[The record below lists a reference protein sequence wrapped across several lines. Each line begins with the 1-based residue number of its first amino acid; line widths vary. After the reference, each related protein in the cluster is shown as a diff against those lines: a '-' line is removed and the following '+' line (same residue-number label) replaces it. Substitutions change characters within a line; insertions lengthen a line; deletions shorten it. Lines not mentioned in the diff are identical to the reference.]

1 MRRLSET
8 VAQLE
13 ARRAQLERELAGV
26 DARLQA
32 ISQALEVQ
40 AGGARAAAN
49 GAAHAAPRGNG
60 ARAGKAPAT
69 KRVWFEK
76 NEVATL
82 LRKAARTPTPVADV
96 VRELARLKGYAGKLS
111 GEDLKRFQ
119 GAAFMAV
126 AQAVK
131 TRVLKRRPN
140 GSVVVV

>member
-13 ARRAQLERELAGV
+13 ARRAQLERELASV

-32 ISQALEVQ
+32 ISRALEVQ
-40 AGGARAAAN
+40 AGGGRAAEN
-49 GAAHAAPRGNG
+49 GAAHATARSNG
-60 ARAGKAPAT
+60 VRAGKAPAT

-76 NEVATL
+76 NEVGAL
-82 LRKAARTPTPVADV
+82 LRKVARTPTPVADV

-111 GEDLKRFQ
+111 GDDLKRFQ

-131 TRVLKRRPN
+131 TRVLKRRSN
-140 GSVVVV
+140 GTVVIA